1 MLGDLS
7 ASYESN
13 GDPGCISTGWNDPG
27 GKSYGSYQL
36 ASNMGSV
43 QEYIDWLCA
52 NEYWFGPELNKY
64 YVGSAQFDAAWKW
77 LAEGGNR
84 EDFARSQHDYIK
96 YAYYDRAVRYLAN
109 VGFHIE
115 NHAEVMKDVVWSRAV
130 QYGPGNIV
138 EMFTDACKALGQ
150 PNLSYVDAPSFDA
163 AIIKAV
169 YLEVCSS
176 WEWNSSALR
185 DSLNERFQDECNVAL
200 SRL

>member
-96 YAYYDRAVRYLAN
+96 YAYYDRAVRY
-109 VGFHIE
+109 
-115 NHAEVMKDVVWSRAV
+115 
-130 QYGPGNIV
+130 IV

-163 AIIKAV
+163 TIIKAV